1 MDDLNAKAVK
11 LHVLVNAAWAMG
23 ALVEVYAR
31 LIDLAALMIE
41 HGKKTEA
48 AQVLAYVMHQPDV
61 PYDEYD
67 RADDLW
73 IDLEA
78 ELCPRVILDAKTDAT
93 FMTLRGIIEQAFGH
107 FLPPQTDTP
116 NTPSDDSPTAE

>member
-1 MDDLNAKAVK
+1 MADDLNAKVVE
-11 LHVLVNAAWAMG
+11 LRVLVSAARAMD

-31 LIDLAALMIE
+31 LIDLAALMVE
-41 HGKKTEA
+41 HGKKSEA
-48 AQVLAYVMHQPDV
+48 AAILAYIMHQPDV

-78 ELCPRVILDAKTDAT
+78 ELCPRVISDARADAT
-93 FMTLRGIIEQAFGH
+93 FMTLRGIIDQAFAH
-107 FLPPQTDTP
+107 FLPPPDP
-116 NTPSDDSPTAE
+116 ADA